1 MGGKT
6 ERTLKLIEEVERKI
20 QVKEKVSDEEFKVL
34 THQAGKKFC
43 GKLFEVA
50 LMSGVAFAAMAY
62 GGYLENFAA

>member
-34 THQAGKKFC
+34 TH
-43 GKLFEVA
+43 
-50 LMSGVAFAAMAY
+50 
-62 GGYLENFAA
+62 